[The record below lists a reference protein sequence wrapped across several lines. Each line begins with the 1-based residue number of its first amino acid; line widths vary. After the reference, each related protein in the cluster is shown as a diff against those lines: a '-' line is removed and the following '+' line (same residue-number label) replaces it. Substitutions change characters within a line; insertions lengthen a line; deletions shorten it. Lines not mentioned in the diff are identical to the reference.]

1 MELEPMNDALEAA
14 IKSNATK
21 SGTAERADDA
31 MKYAQAALN
40 LANALVTLKVN
51 K

>member
-1 MELEPMNDALEAA
+1 MRDEIEKT
-14 IKSNATK
+14 IKFL
-21 SGTAERADDA
+21 AEKIQKDPFIKADDA

-40 LANALVTLKVN
+40 LSHILVTLHNQN